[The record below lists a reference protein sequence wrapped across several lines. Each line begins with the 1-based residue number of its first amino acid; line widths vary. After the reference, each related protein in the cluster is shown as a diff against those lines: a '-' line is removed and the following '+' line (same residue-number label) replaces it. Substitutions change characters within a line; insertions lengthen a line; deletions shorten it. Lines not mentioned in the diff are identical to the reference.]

1 MDGVAEQAPLEVAWS
16 RHSLAAILV
25 PSSFSTI
32 STELSQCA
40 FLLPAKEAVMSRLA
54 IVLMSALSVTSAT
67 AQDAASGR
75 SHEPAA
81 ASAYETQPFLF
92 DGRMRGDGMRQRGPA
107 DNRHPN
113 VGAIDVQP
121 KANEPGRE
129 R

>member
-1 MDGVAEQAPLEVAWS
+1 MDGVAEQAALDIAWS
-16 RHSLAAILV
+16 RHSLAAFLA

-32 STELSQCA
+32 STELSHCA
-40 FLLPAKEAVMSRLA
+40 FLLSAKEPVMSRLA
-54 IVLMSALSVTSAT
+54 ILFVSALSVTSAT
-67 AQDAASGR
+67 AQDTASGR

-92 DGRMRGDGMRQRGPA
+92 DGRMRGDGMRQRGRA